1 MRQLED
7 IAADPRIAEMPQ
19 MTYLRMLS
27 RKKYTTALKHRN
39 TFQIGRYM
47 VMVVNNYSFHHEEN
61 KKDQKW
67 TDLKNCIFN
76 FQKEFFQAKEDAEKM
91 KNMIEDETKKN
102 YVHVIVFKSLWRNQ
116 EPNDPKEIFVH
127 PHHMIICS
135 TCSFHFSQN
144 GANVDWIMTNPF
156 IQEKLDV
163 KGESSIQGLGLA
175 KFLLMMVQDFL
186 RVQNIILDL
195 YLETTTKARY
205 PYLMYRRLFFTHV
218 NSAIEV
224 PVEFQKFHESHQ
236 DLHLLK
242 STLPLCEVL
251 HFDPAKYFLESEE
264 IDWEY
269 IFSNAYKI
277 LKADGVPKAKNA
289 YGLTQEELAAVQQL
303 FEIAEVKHPLYP
315 GVYIQEQDPNCVE
328 YEYDEENCSTL
339 PGNEKTTEMMYN
351 LHHALAKEKT
361 RQARCEFPGHGMAC
375 MWTVKESSQESE
387 GFHSLGDE
395 SSSCYMSLSQLLYE
409 DKRYYD
415 RIRLAIAWVYSELL
429 KMENHPNLQKQTL
442 FTKKFFENFEK
453 ANLIKA
459 EVDASFYPK
468 EGIIQGDLTIKLHD
482 NELLEHKNICQ
493 VQLQFALEK
502 TVDISDFGLEI
513 FCSMLSCDIHI
524 LQSLSRQKKLCA
536 WTKLQ
541 KIMGG
546 FGMENYNKNV
556 WKAHH
561 LQQNTEGVFVCQESY
576 QKKHCVASI
585 SERER
590 QIH

>member
-1 MRQLED
+1 
-7 IAADPRIAEMPQ
+7 
-19 MTYLRMLS
+19 
-27 RKKYTTALKHRN
+27 
-39 TFQIGRYM
+39 
-47 VMVVNNYSFHHEEN
+47 
-61 KKDQKW
+61 
-67 TDLKNCIFN
+67 
-76 FQKEFFQAKEDAEKM
+76 
-91 KNMIEDETKKN
+91 
-102 YVHVIVFKSLWRNQ
+102 
-116 EPNDPKEIFVH
+116 
-127 PHHMIICS
+127 
-135 TCSFHFSQN
+135 
-144 GANVDWIMTNPF
+144 
-156 IQEKLDV
+156 
-163 KGESSIQGLGLA
+163 
-175 KFLLMMVQDFL
+175 
-186 RVQNIILDL
+186 
-195 YLETTTKARY
+195 
-205 PYLMYRRLFFTHV
+205 
-218 NSAIEV
+218 
-224 PVEFQKFHESHQ
+224 
-236 DLHLLK
+236 
-242 STLPLCEVL
+242 
-251 HFDPAKYFLESEE
+251 
-264 IDWEY
+264 
-269 IFSNAYKI
+269 
-277 LKADGVPKAKNA
+277 
-289 YGLTQEELAAVQQL
+289 
-303 FEIAEVKHPLYP
+303 
-315 GVYIQEQDPNCVE
+315 
-328 YEYDEENCSTL
+328 
-339 PGNEKTTEMMYN
+339 
-351 LHHALAKEKT
+351 
-361 RQARCEFPGHGMAC
+361 MAC

-387 GFHSLGDE
+387 SFHSLGDE

-429 KMENHPNLQKQTL
+429 KMENHPNLKKQTL

-524 LQSLSRQKKLCA
+524 LQSLSRQKKLFA

-561 LQQNTEGVFVCQESY
+561 LQQNTEGVYVCQESY